1 LKVPLK
7 VDAIGKKIGP
17 VIKDYTWKDV
27 ILYALGIG
35 AGFHEIDYTY
45 EKRLKVIPTFSVAMI
60 FDFFR
65 EVAAASE
72 INIAGVLHVGQDII
86 FHNPIP
92 PSGTMAT
99 EGMITNYYDKGTKGA
114 LVVARSGT
122 SHSTG
127 EKLFTSITT
136 LFGRLDGGFGGRNAP
151 HDIVD
156 FPDREPDFM
165 IEALPSPDQ
174 PLLYRLS
181 GDTFGLHV
189 DAEFAK
195 MVGFEKPIM
204 HGLCTY
210 GFACRALMASLTP
223 GKPEKVRRLA
233 CRFLQALY
241 PGEPIKTLVWKTK
254 EGTAVWRTINAG
266 TGDVVIDKGVFE
278 YGEIPSAGEGV
289 RKHEHTTHLTGDH
302 LPTSGTKED
311 RPAVAAEIGE
321 LSMVKAI
328 FEKMPGIFN
337 AEAAKGVDA
346 TFQFNI
352 SGEGGGDWYAEI
364 KDGACKVQ
372 AGVHPNP
379 TTTIKMD
386 AADFVDMINGKL
398 PAMQAFTSGKLKIGG
413 DIMKSQLI
421 TRLFK
426 F

>member
-1 LKVPLK
+1 MPLN

-17 VIKDYTWKDV
+17 LTKEYTWKDV
-27 ILYALGIG
+27 VLYALGIG
-35 AGFHEIDYTY
+35 AGFHEIDYVY
-45 EKRLKVIPTFSVAMI
+45 EKRLKVIPTFSIAMI

-65 EVAAASE
+65 EVAAASH

-92 PSGTMAT
+92 SSGTMIT

-114 LVVARSGT
+114 LVVAQSET
-122 SHSTG
+122 SHSAAK
-127 EKLFTSITT
+127 KLFTSVVT
-136 LFGRLDGGFGGRNAP
+136 LFGRLDGGFGGKNAP
-151 HDIVD
+151 HEILD
-156 FPDREPDFM
+156 FPDREPDFV
-165 IEALPSPDQ
+165 IEATPSPDQ

-210 GFACRALMASLTP
+210 GFACRALMTSLTP
-223 GKPEKVRRLA
+223 SKPEHVRRLA
-233 CRFLQALY
+233 CRFFQALY
-241 PGEPIKTLVWKTK
+241 PGEPIKTLVWRTN
-254 EGTAVWRTINAG
+254 EGMAVWRTINAI
-266 TGDVVIDKGVFE
+266 TGDVVIDRGVFE
-278 YGEIPSAGEGV
+278 YGEVPSAAEGAGG
-289 RKHEHTTHLTGDH
+289 REHMTYSTRDN
-302 LPTSGTKED
+302 LPTSGIKED
-311 RPAVAAEIGE
+311 RPAAEAETGG

-328 FEKMPGIFN
+328 FEKMPSVFN
-337 AEAAKGVDA
+337 ADAAQGVDVV
-346 TFQFNI
+346 FQFNI
-352 SGEGGGDWYAEI
+352 SGEGGGDWYAEV
-364 KDGACKVQ
+364 KGGACKVE

-379 TTTIKMD
+379 TSTIKMD

-421 TRLFK
+421 MRLFK

>member
-1 LKVPLK
+1 MPLN
-7 VDAIGKKIGP
+7 VDAIGRKIGP
-17 VIKDYTWKDV
+17 LTKDYTWKDV

-35 AGFHEIDYTY
+35 AGFHELDYTY
-45 EKRLKVIPTFSVAMI
+45 EKRLKVIPTFSIAMI

-65 EVAAASE
+65 EVAAASN

-86 FHNPIP
+86 FHNLIP
-92 PSGTMAT
+92 PSGTLTT

-114 LVVARSGT
+114 LVVAQSET

-127 EKLFTSITT
+127 IKLFTSVIT
-136 LFGRLDGGFGGRNAP
+136 LFGRLDGGFGGKNAP
-151 HDIVD
+151 HETLDI
-156 FPDREPDFM
+156 PNREPDF
-165 IEALPSPDQ
+165 IVEATPSPDQ

-195 MVGFEKPIM
+195 MVGFERPIM

-210 GFACRALMASLTP
+210 GFACRALMTSLTP
-223 GKPEKVRRLA
+223 GNPGKVRRLA

-254 EGTAVWRTINAG
+254 VGTAVWRTINAS
-266 TGDVVIDKGVFE
+266 TGDVVIERGLFE
-278 YGEIPSAGEGV
+278 YGEIPPAGEGARV
-289 RKHEHTTHLTGDH
+289 ERSNQLTGDN
-302 LPTSGTKED
+302 PSTSRTKED
-311 RPAVAAEIGE
+311 RPAVGAEIGE

-328 FEKMPGIFN
+328 FEKMPSIFN
-337 AEAAKGVDA
+337 ADAAKGVDA

-352 SGEGGGDWYAEI
+352 SGEGGGDWYAEV
-364 KDGACKVQ
+364 KGGACKVE
-372 AGVHPNP
+372 AGLHPNP

-386 AADFVDMINGKL
+386 APDFVDMINGKL

>member
-1 LKVPLK
+1 MPLN

-17 VIKDYTWKDV
+17 LTRDYAWKDV

-35 AGFHEIDYTY
+35 AGFHELDYTY
-45 EKRLKVIPTFSVAMI
+45 EKRLKVIPTFSIAMI

-65 EVAAASE
+65 EVAAASN

-92 PSGTMAT
+92 SSGTLTT
-99 EGMITNYYDKGTKGA
+99 EGMITNYYDKGMKGA
-114 LVVARSGT
+114 LVVAKSET

-127 EKLFTSITT
+127 NKLFTSIIT

-151 HDIVD
+151 HETLD
-156 FPDREPDFM
+156 FPDREPDF
-165 IEALPSPDQ
+165 IVSARPSPNQ

-181 GDTFGLHV
+181 GDTFELHV

-195 MVGFEKPIM
+195 MLGFEGPIM

-210 GFACRALMASLTP
+210 GFACRALMSGLTP
-223 GKPEKVRRLA
+223 GDPGKVRRLA
-233 CRFLQALY
+233 CRFLHALY
-241 PGEPIKTLVWKTK
+241 PGEPIKTLVWRTK
-254 EGTAVWRTINAG
+254 EGVAVWRTINANN
-266 TGDVVIDKGVFE
+266 GDVVIDRGVFE
-278 YGEIPSAGEGV
+278 YGEIPSAGEGM
-289 RKHEHTTHLTGDH
+289 REHERLNQLAGDN
-302 LPTSGTKED
+302 LPTSTTAEA
-311 RPAVAAEIGE
+311 RTAVIAEIGG

-328 FEKMPGIFN
+328 FEKMPSIFN
-337 AEAAKGVDA
+337 ADAAKGVDA

-352 SGEGGGDWYAEI
+352 SGEGGGDWYAEV
-364 KDGACKVQ
+364 KGGACKVE
-372 AGVHPNP
+372 AGVHPSP

>member
-1 LKVPLK
+1 MPLN
-7 VDAIGKKIGP
+7 VDAISKKIGP
-17 VIKDYTWKDV
+17 LTKDYTWKDV

-35 AGFHEIDYTY
+35 AGFHELDYTY
-45 EKRLKVIPTFSVAMI
+45 EKRLKVIPTFSIAMI

-65 EVAAASE
+65 EVAAASN

-86 FHNPIP
+86 FHNPMP
-92 PSGTMAT
+92 TSGTLTT

-114 LVVARSGT
+114 LVLAQSET

-127 EKLFTSITT
+127 EKLFTSIIT
-136 LFGRLDGGFGGRNAP
+136 LFGRLDGGFGGKNAP
-151 HDIVD
+151 HETLD
-156 FPDREPDFM
+156 FPDREPDF
-165 IEALPSPDQ
+165 IAVATPSPDQ

-181 GDTFGLHV
+181 GDTFRLHV
-189 DAEFAK
+189 DAEFAR
-195 MVGFEKPIM
+195 MVGFERPIM

-210 GFACRALMASLTP
+210 GFACRALMTSLTP
-223 GKPEKVRRLA
+223 GNPGKVRRLA

-254 EGTAVWRTINAG
+254 EGMAVWRTINAN
-266 TGDVVIDKGVFE
+266 TGDVVIDRGVFE
-278 YGEIPSAGEGV
+278 YGEIPSAGEGA
-289 RKHEHTTHLTGDH
+289 RKQEHLNHLTGDN
-302 LPTSGTKED
+302 LPTSQTKED
-311 RPAVAAEIGE
+311 RPAVDAEIGE

-328 FEKMPGIFN
+328 FEKMPRVFN
-337 AEAAKGVDA
+337 ADAAKGVDA

-352 SGEGGGDWYAEI
+352 SGEGGGNWYAEV
-364 KDGACKVQ
+364 KGETCKVE
-372 AGVHPNP
+372 AGVHANP
-379 TTTIKMD
+379 TSTIGMD

-398 PAMQAFTSGKLKIGG
+398 SAMQAFTSGKLKIGG

>member
-1 LKVPLK
+1 MPLN

-17 VIKDYTWKDV
+17 LTKDYTWKDV

-35 AGFHEIDYTY
+35 AGFHELDYTY
-45 EKRLKVIPTFSVAMI
+45 EKKLKVIPTFSIAMI

-65 EVAAASE
+65 EVASASN

-92 PSGTMAT
+92 PSGTLTT
-99 EGMITNYYDKGTKGA
+99 EGIITNYYDKGTKGA
-114 LVVARSGT
+114 LIVAQSET

-127 EKLFTSITT
+127 IKLFTSVIT
-136 LFGRLDGGFGGRNAP
+136 LFGRLDGGFGGKNAP
-151 HDIVD
+151 HETLDI
-156 FPDREPDFM
+156 PNREPDF
-165 IEALPSPDQ
+165 IVEATPSPDQ

-195 MVGFEKPIM
+195 MVGFERPIM

-210 GFACRALMASLTP
+210 GFACRALMTSLTP
-223 GKPEKVRRLA
+223 GNPGKVRRLA

-254 EGTAVWRTINAG
+254 VGTAVWRTINAS
-266 TGDVVIDKGVFE
+266 TGDVVIERGLFE
-278 YGEIPSAGEGV
+278 YGEIPPVGEGARV
-289 RKHEHTTHLTGDH
+289 NERSNQLTGDNP
-302 LPTSGTKED
+302 PTSRTKED
-311 RPAVAAEIGE
+311 RPAVGAEIGE

-328 FEKMPGIFN
+328 FEKMPSIFN
-337 AEAAKGVDA
+337 ADAAKGVDA

-352 SGEGGGDWYAEI
+352 SGEGGGDWYAEV
-364 KDGACKVQ
+364 KGGACKVE
-372 AGVHPNP
+372 AGVHSNP

-386 AADFVDMINGKL
+386 APDFVDMINGKL

>member
-1 LKVPLK
+1 MPLN

-17 VIKDYTWKDV
+17 LAKEYTWKDV
-27 ILYALGIG
+27 VLYALGIG
-35 AGFHEIDYTY
+35 AGFHEIDYVH
-45 EKRLKVIPTFSVAMI
+45 EKRLKVIPTFSIAMI

-65 EVAAASE
+65 EVAAASQ

-92 PSGTMAT
+92 SSGTMIT

-114 LVVARSGT
+114 LVVAQSET
-122 SHSTG
+122 SHAAAK
-127 EKLFTSITT
+127 KLFTSIIT
-136 LFGRLDGGFGGRNAP
+136 LFGRLDGGFGGKNAP
-151 HDIVD
+151 HETLD
-156 FPDREPDFM
+156 FPDSKPDFV
-165 IEALPSPDQ
+165 IEATPSPDQ

-210 GFACRALMASLTP
+210 GFACRALMTSLTP
-223 GKPEKVRRLA
+223 SKPEQVRRLA

-254 EGTAVWRTINAG
+254 EGMAVWRTINAL
-266 TGDVVIDKGVFE
+266 TGDVVIDRGVFE
-278 YGEIPSAGEGV
+278 YGEVPSSGERAGG
-289 RKHEHTTHLTGDH
+289 HEHMTYSTGDD

-311 RPAVAAEIGE
+311 RPAADAETGG

-328 FEKMPGIFN
+328 FEKMPSTFN
-337 AEAAKGVDA
+337 ADAAQGVDVV
-346 TFQFNI
+346 FQFNI
-352 SGEGGGDWYAEI
+352 SGEGGGDWYAEV
-364 KDGACKVQ
+364 KGGACKVE

-379 TTTIKMD
+379 TSTLKMD

-421 TRLFK
+421 MRLFK

>member
-1 LKVPLK
+1 MPLN
-7 VDAIGKKIGP
+7 VDAIGKKRGP
-17 VIKDYTWKDV
+17 LTRDYAWKDV

-35 AGFHEIDYTY
+35 AGFHELDYTY
-45 EKRLKVIPTFSVAMI
+45 EKRLKVIPTFSIAMI

-65 EVAAASE
+65 EVAAASN
-72 INIAGVLHVGQDII
+72 INIAGVLHVGQAII

-92 PSGTMAT
+92 SSGTLTT
-99 EGMITNYYDKGTKGA
+99 EGMITNYYDKGMKGA
-114 LVVARSGT
+114 LVVAKSET

-127 EKLFTSITT
+127 NKLFTSIIT

-151 HDIVD
+151 HETLD
-156 FPDREPDFM
+156 FPDREPDF
-165 IEALPSPDQ
+165 IVSARPSPNQ

-181 GDTFGLHV
+181 GDTFELHV

-195 MVGFEKPIM
+195 MLGFEGPIM

-210 GFACRALMASLTP
+210 GFACRALMSGLTP
-223 GKPEKVRRLA
+223 GDPGKVRRLA
-233 CRFLQALY
+233 CRFLHALY
-241 PGEPIKTLVWKTK
+241 PGEPIKTLVWRTK
-254 EGTAVWRTINAG
+254 EGVAVWRTINANN
-266 TGDVVIDKGVFE
+266 GDVVIDRGVFE
-278 YGEIPSAGEGV
+278 YGEIPSAGEGM
-289 RKHEHTTHLTGDH
+289 REHERLNQLAGDN
-302 LPTSGTKED
+302 LPTSTTAEA
-311 RPAVAAEIGE
+311 RTAVIAEIGG

-328 FEKMPGIFN
+328 FEKMPSIFN
-337 AEAAKGVDA
+337 ADAAKGVDA

-352 SGEGGGDWYAEI
+352 SGEGGGDWYAEV
-364 KDGACKVQ
+364 KGGACKVE
-372 AGVHPNP
+372 AGVHPSP

>member
-1 LKVPLK
+1 MPLN

-17 VIKDYTWKDV
+17 LTKDYTWKDV

-35 AGFHEIDYTY
+35 AGFHELDYTY
-45 EKRLKVIPTFSVAMI
+45 EKRLKVIPTFSIAMI

-65 EVAAASE
+65 EVAAASN

-86 FHNPIP
+86 FHNPMP
-92 PSGTMAT
+92 TSGTLTT

-114 LVVARSGT
+114 LVVAQSET

-127 EKLFTSITT
+127 EKLFTSIIT
-136 LFGRLDGGFGGRNAP
+136 LFGRLDGGFGGKNAP
-151 HDIVD
+151 HETLD
-156 FPDREPDFM
+156 FPDREPDFIVVAM
-165 IEALPSPDQ
+165 PSPDQ

-181 GDTFGLHV
+181 GDTFRLHV
-189 DAEFAK
+189 DAEFAR
-195 MVGFEKPIM
+195 MVGFERPIM

-210 GFACRALMASLTP
+210 GFACRALMTSLTP
-223 GKPEKVRRLA
+223 GNPGKVRRLA

-254 EGTAVWRTINAG
+254 EGMAVWRTINAN
-266 TGDVVIDKGVFE
+266 TGDVVIDRGVFE
-278 YGEIPSAGEGV
+278 YGEIPSAGEGA
-289 RKHEHTTHLTGDH
+289 REQEHLNHLTGDN
-302 LPTSGTKED
+302 LPTSRTKED
-311 RPAVAAEIGE
+311 RPAVDAEIGE

-328 FEKMPGIFN
+328 FEKMPSVFN
-337 AEAAKGVDA
+337 ADAAKGVDA

-352 SGEGGGDWYAEI
+352 SGEGGGNWYVEV
-364 KDGACKVQ
+364 KGETCKVE
-372 AGVHPNP
+372 AGVHANP
-379 TTTIKMD
+379 TSTIGMD

-398 PAMQAFTSGKLKIGG
+398 SAMQAFTSGKLKIGG

>member
-1 LKVPLK
+1 MPLN

-17 VIKDYTWKDV
+17 LTKEYTWKDV

-35 AGFHEIDYTY
+35 AGFHEIDYAY
-45 EKRLKVIPTFSVAMI
+45 EKRLKVIPTFSIAMI

-65 EVAAASE
+65 EVAAASH

-92 PSGTMAT
+92 SSGTMIT

-114 LVVARSGT
+114 LVVARSET
-122 SHSTG
+122 SHSDAK
-127 EKLFTSITT
+127 KLFTSIMT
-136 LFGRLDGGFGGRNAP
+136 LFGRLDGGFGGKNAP
-151 HDIVD
+151 HEILE
-156 FPDREPDFM
+156 FPDRDPDFVV
-165 IEALPSPDQ
+165 EATPSPDQ

-189 DAEFAK
+189 DTEFAK

-210 GFACRALMASLTP
+210 GFACRALMKSLTP
-223 GKPEKVRRLA
+223 SKPEHVRRLA

-241 PGEPIKTLVWKTK
+241 PGEPIKTLVWRSRDG
-254 EGTAVWRTINAG
+254 EAVWRTIHAI
-266 TGDVVIDKGVFE
+266 TGDVVIDRGIFE
-278 YGEIPSAGEGV
+278 YGEVPSAEEGMGG
-289 RKHEHTTHLTGDH
+289 HERMTYSTGDN

-311 RPAVAAEIGE
+311 RPAVGAETGGN
-321 LSMVKAI
+321 SMVKAI
-328 FEKMPGIFN
+328 FEKMPSVFN
-337 AEAAKGVDA
+337 ADAAQGVDVV
-346 TFQFNI
+346 FQFSI
-352 SGEGGGDWYAEI
+352 SGEGGGDWYAEV
-364 KDGACKVQ
+364 KGGACKVE
-372 AGVHPNP
+372 AGVHPSP
-379 TTTIKMD
+379 TSTIKMD

-421 TRLFK
+421 MRLFK

>member
-1 LKVPLK
+1 MPLN

-17 VIKDYTWKDV
+17 LTKDYTWKDV

-35 AGFHEIDYTY
+35 AGFHELDYTY
-45 EKRLKVIPTFSVAMI
+45 EKRLKVIPTFSIAMI

-65 EVAAASE
+65 EVAAASN

-92 PSGTMAT
+92 PSGTLTT

-114 LVVARSGT
+114 LVVAQSET

-127 EKLFTSITT
+127 IKLFTSVIT
-136 LFGRLDGGFGGRNAP
+136 LFGRLDGGFGGKNAP
-151 HDIVD
+151 HETLDI
-156 FPDREPDFM
+156 PNREPDF
-165 IEALPSPDQ
+165 IVEATPSPDQ

-195 MVGFEKPIM
+195 MVGFERPIM

-210 GFACRALMASLTP
+210 GFACRALMTSLTP
-223 GKPEKVRRLA
+223 GNPEKVRRLA

-241 PGEPIKTLVWKTK
+241 PGEPVKTLVWRTK
-254 EGTAVWRTINAG
+254 VGVAVWRTINAT
-266 TGDVVIDKGVFE
+266 TGDVVIERGVFE
-278 YGEIPSAGEGV
+278 YGEIAPAGEGARV
-289 RKHEHTTHLTGDH
+289 DERSNQLTGDNP
-302 LPTSGTKED
+302 PTSRTKED
-311 RPAVAAEIGE
+311 RPAVDAEIGE
-321 LSMVKAI
+321 LFMVKAI
-328 FEKMPGIFN
+328 FEKMPSIFN
-337 AEAAKGVDA
+337 ADAAKGVDA

-352 SGEGGGDWYAEI
+352 SGEGGGDWYAEV
-364 KDGACKVQ
+364 KGGACKVE
-372 AGVHPNP
+372 AGVHSNP

-386 AADFVDMINGKL
+386 APDFVDMINGKL

>member
-1 LKVPLK
+1 MPLN
-7 VDAIGKKIGP
+7 VDAIGRKIGP
-17 VIKDYTWKDV
+17 LTKDYTWKDV

-35 AGFHEIDYTY
+35 AGFHELDYTY
-45 EKRLKVIPTFSVAMI
+45 EKRLKVIPTFSIAMI

-65 EVAAASE
+65 EVAAASN
-72 INIAGVLHVGQDII
+72 INIAGALHVGQNII
-86 FHNPIP
+86 FHNHIP
-92 PSGTMAT
+92 PSGTMTT

-114 LVVARSGT
+114 LVAAQSET

-127 EKLFTSITT
+127 KKLFTSIIT
-136 LFGRLDGGFGGRNAP
+136 LFGRLDGGFGGKNAP
-151 HDIVD
+151 HETLDL
-156 FPDREPDFM
+156 PDREPDF
-165 IEALPSPDQ
+165 IVVATPSPDQ

-210 GFACRALMASLTP
+210 GFACRALMTSLTP
-223 GKPEKVRRLA
+223 GKPEKVRRLT

-241 PGEPIKTLVWKTK
+241 PGEPIKTLVWRTR
-254 EGTAVWRTINAG
+254 EGVAVWRTINAN
-266 TGDVVIDKGVFE
+266 TEDVVIDRGVFE
-278 YGEIPSAGEGV
+278 YGEIPPAGEGA
-289 RKHEHTTHLTGDH
+289 REHKHLNHLTGDN
-302 LPTSGTKED
+302 LPTSRIKED
-311 RPAVAAEIGE
+311 RPVVDAEIGE
-321 LSMVKAI
+321 ISMVKAI
-328 FEKMPGIFN
+328 FEKMPSIFN
-337 AEAAKGVDA
+337 ADAAKDVDA

-352 SGEGGGDWYAEI
+352 SGEGGGDWYAEV
-364 KDGACKVQ
+364 KGGACKVE
-372 AGVHPNP
+372 ACVHPNP
-379 TTTIKMD
+379 TTTLKMD

>member
-1 LKVPLK
+1 MPLNM
-7 VDAIGKKIGP
+7 DAIGKKIGP
-17 VIKDYTWKDV
+17 LTRDYAWKDV

-35 AGFHEIDYTY
+35 AGFHELDYTY
-45 EKRLKVIPTFSVAMI
+45 EKRLKVIPTFSIAMI

-65 EVAAASE
+65 EVAAASN

-92 PSGTMAT
+92 SSGTLTT
-99 EGMITNYYDKGTKGA
+99 EGMITDYYDKGTKGA
-114 LVVARSGT
+114 LVVAQSGT
-122 SHSTG
+122 SNSTG
-127 EKLFTSITT
+127 DKLFTSIIT
-136 LFGRLDGGFGGRNAP
+136 LFGRLDGGFGGGNAP
-151 HDIVD
+151 HETLD
-156 FPDREPDFM
+156 FPDREPDF
-165 IEALPSPDQ
+165 IVAAQPSPDQ

-181 GDTFGLHV
+181 GDTFELHV

-195 MVGFEKPIM
+195 MIGFEGPIM

-210 GFACRALMASLTP
+210 GFACRALMACLTP
-223 GKPEKVRRLA
+223 GDPGKVRRLA

-241 PGEPIKTLVWKTK
+241 PGEPIKTLVWRTK
-254 EGTAVWRTINAG
+254 EGVAVWRTINASN
-266 TGDVVIDKGVFE
+266 GDIVIDRGVFE
-278 YGEIPSAGEGV
+278 YGEIPSAGEGA
-289 RKHEHTTHLTGDH
+289 REHERLSHLTGDN
-302 LPTSGTKED
+302 LPTSATKEA
-311 RPAVAAEIGE
+311 RTAAIAEIGG

-328 FEKMPGIFN
+328 FEKMPSVFN
-337 AEAAKGVDA
+337 PDAAKGVDA

-352 SGEGGGDWYAEI
+352 SGEGGGGWYAEI
-364 KDGACKVQ
+364 KGGACKVE
-372 AGVHPNP
+372 AGVHPSP

-421 TRLFK
+421 MRLFK

>member
-1 LKVPLK
+1 MPLN

-17 VIKDYTWKDV
+17 LTKDYTWKDV

-35 AGFHEIDYTY
+35 AGFHELDYTY
-45 EKRLKVIPTFSVAMI
+45 EKRLKVIPTFSIAMI

-65 EVAAASE
+65 EVAAASN

-92 PSGTMAT
+92 SSGTLTT
-99 EGMITNYYDKGTKGA
+99 EGMTTNYYDKGTKGA
-114 LVVARSGT
+114 LVVAQSET

-127 EKLFTSITT
+127 KKLFTSIIT
-136 LFGRLDGGFGGRNAP
+136 LFGRLDGGFGGKNAP
-151 HDIVD
+151 HEILD
-156 FPDREPDFM
+156 FPDREPDF
-165 IEALPSPDQ
+165 IVVATPSPDQ

-189 DAEFAK
+189 DAEFAR
-195 MVGFEKPIM
+195 MVGFERPIM

-223 GKPEKVRRLA
+223 GEPEKVRRLT

-241 PGEPIKTLVWKTK
+241 PGEPIKTLVWRTR
-254 EGTAVWRTINAG
+254 EGMAVWRTINAS
-266 TGDVVIDKGVFE
+266 TGDIVIDRGVFE
-278 YGEIPSAGEGV
+278 YGEIPSAGEGA
-289 RKHEHTTHLTGDH
+289 REHEQLNHLTGDN
-302 LPTSGTKED
+302 LPTSRTKED
-311 RPAVAAEIGE
+311 RPAVDAEIGE

-328 FEKMPGIFN
+328 FEKMPSIFN
-337 AEAAKGVDA
+337 ADAAKGVDA

-352 SGEGGGDWYAEI
+352 SGEGGGDWYAEV
-364 KDGACKVQ
+364 KGGACKVE

>member
-1 LKVPLK
+1 MPLN

-17 VIKDYTWKDV
+17 LTKDYTWKDI

-35 AGFHEIDYTY
+35 AGFHELDYTY
-45 EKRLKVIPTFSVAMI
+45 EKRLKVIPTFSIAMI

-65 EVAAASE
+65 EVAAASN

-92 PSGTMAT
+92 PSGTMTT

-114 LVVARSGT
+114 LVVAQSET

-127 EKLFTSITT
+127 KKLFTSIIT
-136 LFGRLDGGFGGRNAP
+136 LFGRLDGGFGGKNAP
-151 HDIVD
+151 LETLD
-156 FPDREPDFM
+156 FPDREPDF
-165 IEALPSPDQ
+165 IVVTTPSPDQ

-195 MVGFEKPIM
+195 MVGFERPIM

-210 GFACRALMASLTP
+210 GFACRALMTSLTP
-223 GKPEKVRRLA
+223 GNPGKVRRLA

-241 PGEPIKTLVWKTK
+241 PGEPIKTLVWRTR
-254 EGTAVWRTINAG
+254 EGMAVWRTINAN
-266 TGDVVIDKGVFE
+266 TGDVVIDRGVFE
-278 YGEIPSAGEGV
+278 YGEIPSAREGA
-289 RKHEHTTHLTGDH
+289 REHEHLNHLTGDN
-302 LPTSGTKED
+302 LPTSPTKDD
-311 RPAVAAEIGE
+311 RPAVDAEIGE

-328 FEKMPGIFN
+328 FEKMPSIFD
-337 AEAAKGVDA
+337 ADAAKGVEA

-352 SGEGGGDWYAEI
+352 PGEGGGDWYAEV
-364 KDGACKVQ
+364 KGGACKVE

-379 TTTIKMD
+379 TSTIKMD

-398 PAMQAFTSGKLKIGG
+398 SAMQAFTSGKLKIGG

>member
-1 LKVPLK
+1 MSLN

-17 VIKDYTWKDV
+17 LTRDYAWKDV

-35 AGFHEIDYTY
+35 AGFHELDYTY
-45 EKRLKVIPTFSVAMI
+45 EKRLKVIPTFSIAMI

-65 EVAAASE
+65 EVAAASN

-86 FHNPIP
+86 FYNPIP
-92 PSGTMAT
+92 PSGTLTT
-99 EGMITNYYDKGTKGA
+99 EGVITNYYDKGTKGA
-114 LVVARSGT
+114 LVVAQSGT

-127 EKLFTSITT
+127 EKLFTSIIT

-151 HDIVD
+151 HETLD
-156 FPDREPDFM
+156 FPDREPDF
-165 IEALPSPDQ
+165 IVVATPSPDQ

-195 MVGFEKPIM
+195 MVGFERPIM

-210 GFACRALMASLTP
+210 GFACRALMTSLTP
-223 GKPEKVRRLA
+223 GDPGKVRRLA

-241 PGEPIKTLVWKTK
+241 PGEPIKTLVWRTK
-254 EGTAVWRTINAG
+254 EGVAVWRTINANN
-266 TGDVVIDKGVFE
+266 GDVVIDRGVFE
-278 YGEIPSAGEGV
+278 YGEIPSAGEGT
-289 RKHEHTTHLTGDH
+289 REHERLNKLAGDNLSPSTTTEAR
-302 LPTSGTKED
+302 T
-311 RPAVAAEIGE
+311 AVIAELGG

-328 FEKMPGIFN
+328 FEKMPSIFN
-337 AEAAKGVDA
+337 ADAAKGVDA

-352 SGEGGGDWYAEI
+352 SGEGGGDWYAEV
-364 KDGACKVQ
+364 KGGACKVE
-372 AGVHPNP
+372 AGVHPSP

>member
-1 LKVPLK
+1 MPLN

-17 VIKDYTWKDV
+17 LTKDYTWKDV

-35 AGFHEIDYTY
+35 AGFHELDYTY
-45 EKRLKVIPTFSVAMI
+45 EKRLKVIPTFSIAMI

-65 EVAAASE
+65 EVAAASN

-92 PSGTMAT
+92 PSGTLTT

-114 LVVARSGT
+114 LVVAQSET

-127 EKLFTSITT
+127 IRLFTSVIT
-136 LFGRLDGGFGGRNAP
+136 LFGRLDGGFGGKNAP
-151 HDIVD
+151 HETLDI
-156 FPDREPDFM
+156 PNREPDF
-165 IEALPSPDQ
+165 IVEATPSPDQ

-195 MVGFEKPIM
+195 MVGFERPIM

-210 GFACRALMASLTP
+210 GFACRALMTSLTP
-223 GKPEKVRRLA
+223 GNPGKVRRLA

-241 PGEPIKTLVWKTK
+241 PGEPIKTLVWRTK
-254 EGTAVWRTINAG
+254 VGMAVWRTINAS
-266 TGDVVIDKGVFE
+266 TGDVVIERGVFE
-278 YGEIPSAGEGV
+278 YGEIPPAEEGARV
-289 RKHEHTTHLTGDH
+289 NERSNQLTGDNP
-302 LPTSGTKED
+302 PTSRMKGD
-311 RPAVAAEIGE
+311 RPAVGAEIGE

-328 FEKMPGIFN
+328 FEKMPSIFN
-337 AEAAKGVDA
+337 ADAAKGVDA

-352 SGEGGGDWYAEI
+352 SGEGGGDWYAEV
-364 KDGACKVQ
+364 KGGTCKVEP
-372 AGVHPNP
+372 GVHPNP

-386 AADFVDMINGKL
+386 AADFVDMINGNL
-398 PAMQAFTSGKLKIGG
+398 PAMQAFTSGKLKISG

>member
-1 LKVPLK
+1 MPLD

-17 VIKDYTWKDV
+17 LTKDYTWKDV

-35 AGFHEIDYTY
+35 AGFHEIDYAY
-45 EKRLKVIPTFSVAMI
+45 EKRLKVIPTFSIAMI

-65 EVAAASE
+65 EVAAASR

-92 PSGTMAT
+92 PSGTLAT
-99 EGMITNYYDKGTKGA
+99 EGMITNYYDKGAKGA
-114 LVVARSGT
+114 LVMAQSET
-122 SHSTG
+122 SNSTR
-127 EKLFTSITT
+127 EKLFTSVIT
-136 LFGRLDGGFGGRNAP
+136 LFGRLDGGFGGKNAP
-151 HDIVD
+151 HETLD
-156 FPDREPDFM
+156 FPGREPDF
-165 IEALPSPDQ
+165 IVVATPSPDQ

-195 MVGFEKPIM
+195 MVGFERPIM

-210 GFACRALMASLTP
+210 GFACRALMTSLTP
-223 GKPEKVRRLA
+223 DEPEKVRRLA

-241 PGEPIKTLVWKTK
+241 PGEPIKTLIWRTK
-254 EGTAVWRTINAG
+254 EGVAVWRTINAN
-266 TGDVVIDKGVFE
+266 TGDIVIDRGLFE
-278 YGEIPSAGEGV
+278 YGEIPSAGEGA
-289 RKHEHTTHLTGDH
+289 REHEHLNHLMGDN
-302 LPTSGTKED
+302 LPTSRTKED
-311 RPAVAAEIGE
+311 RPAVDAEIGE

-328 FEKMPGIFN
+328 FEKMPSIFN
-337 AEAAKGVDA
+337 TEAAKGVDA

-352 SGEGGGDWYAEI
+352 TGEGGGDWYAEV
-364 KDGACKVQ
+364 KAGTCKVE

-398 PAMQAFTSGKLKIGG
+398 SAMQAFTSGKLKIGG

>member
-1 LKVPLK
+1 VPLK

-17 VIKDYTWKDV
+17 LIKDYTWKDV

-65 EVAAASE
+65 EVAAASD
-72 INIAGVLHVGQDII
+72 INIAGVLHIGQDII

-114 LVVARSGT
+114 LVVARSET
-122 SHSTG
+122 SHSAG

-136 LFGRLDGGFGGRNAP
+136 LFGRLDGGFGGKNAP

-210 GFACRALMASLTP
+210 GFACRALMESLTP
-223 GKPEKVRRLA
+223 RKPEKVRRLA

-289 RKHEHTTHLTGDH
+289 RKHEHMTHLTGDH

-364 KDGACKVQ
+364 KGGACKVE

>member
-1 LKVPLK
+1 MPLN

-17 VIKDYTWKDV
+17 LTKDYTWKDV

-35 AGFHEIDYTY
+35 AGFHELDYTY
-45 EKRLKVIPTFSVAMI
+45 EKRLKVIPTFSIAMI

-65 EVAAASE
+65 EVAAASN

-92 PSGTMAT
+92 PSGTLTT

-114 LVVARSGT
+114 LVVAQSET

-127 EKLFTSITT
+127 IKLFTSVIT
-136 LFGRLDGGFGGRNAP
+136 LFGRLDGGFGGKNAP
-151 HDIVD
+151 HETLDI
-156 FPDREPDFM
+156 PNREPDF
-165 IEALPSPDQ
+165 IVEATPSPDQ

-189 DAEFAK
+189 DAELAK
-195 MVGFEKPIM
+195 MVGLERPIM

-210 GFACRALMASLTP
+210 GFACRALMTSLTP
-223 GKPEKVRRLA
+223 GNPEKVRRLA

-241 PGEPIKTLVWKTK
+241 PGEPVKTLVWRTK
-254 EGTAVWRTINAG
+254 EGMAVWRTINAS
-266 TGDVVIDKGVFE
+266 TGDIVIERGVFE
-278 YGEIPSAGEGV
+278 YGEIPRAGEGARV
-289 RKHEHTTHLTGDH
+289 NERSNQLTGDNP
-302 LPTSGTKED
+302 PTSRTKED
-311 RPAVAAEIGE
+311 RPAVDAEIGE

-328 FEKMPGIFN
+328 FEKMPSIFN
-337 AEAAKGVDA
+337 ADAAKGVDA

-352 SGEGGGDWYAEI
+352 SGEGGGDWYAEV
-364 KDGACKVQ
+364 KGGACKVE
-372 AGVHPNP
+372 AGVHSNP

-386 AADFVDMINGKL
+386 APDFVDMINGKL

>member
-1 LKVPLK
+1 MPLNA
-7 VDAIGKKIGP
+7 DAIGKKIGP
-17 VIKDYTWKDV
+17 LIKDYNWKDV

-45 EKRLKVIPTFSVAMI
+45 EERLKVIPTFSIAMI

-65 EVAAASE
+65 EVAAVSN
-72 INIAGVLHVGQDII
+72 INISGVLHVGQDII

-92 PSGTMAT
+92 SSGTMTT

-114 LVVARSGT
+114 LVIAQSET
-122 SHSTG
+122 SHSAK
-127 EKLFTSITT
+127 EKLFTSIIT
-136 LFGRLDGGFGGRNAP
+136 LFGRLDGGFGGKSAP
-151 HDIVD
+151 YEILD
-156 FPDREPDFM
+156 FPEREPDF
-165 IEALPSPDQ
+165 IVEATPSPDQ

-181 GDTFGLHV
+181 GDTFELHV

-210 GFACRALMASLTP
+210 GFACRALMMSLTP
-223 GKPEKVRRLA
+223 GEPEKVRRLA

-254 EGTAVWRTINAG
+254 EGIAAWRTINVS
-266 TGDVVIDKGVFE
+266 TGDIVIDRGVFE
-278 YGEIPSAGEGV
+278 YGEIPSAGGGAREY
-289 RKHEHTTHLTGDH
+289 KFSNHLTGDN
-302 LPTSGTKED
+302 LPTSTTKED
-311 RPAVAAEIGE
+311 RTAVNAEIGG

-328 FEKMPGIFN
+328 FEKMPSVFN
-337 AEAAKGVDA
+337 PDAAKGVDA

-352 SGEGGGDWYAEI
+352 SGEGGGDWYAEV
-364 KDGACKVQ
+364 KSGTCKVE

-379 TTTIKMD
+379 TSTIKMD

-398 PAMQAFTSGKLKIGG
+398 SAMQAFTSGKLKIGG

>member
-1 LKVPLK
+1 MPLN

-17 VIKDYTWKDV
+17 LTKDYTWKDV

-35 AGFHEIDYTY
+35 AGFHELDYTY
-45 EKRLKVIPTFSVAMI
+45 EKRLKVIPTFSIAMI

-65 EVAAASE
+65 DVAAASS

-86 FHNPIP
+86 FYNPIP
-92 PSGTMAT
+92 PSGTLTT

-114 LVVARSGT
+114 LVVAQSET

-127 EKLFTSITT
+127 IKLFTSVIT
-136 LFGRLDGGFGGRNAP
+136 LFGRLDGGFGGKNAP
-151 HDIVD
+151 HETLDI
-156 FPDREPDFM
+156 PNREPDF
-165 IEALPSPDQ
+165 IVEATPSPDQ

-195 MVGFEKPIM
+195 MVGFERPIM

-210 GFACRALMASLTP
+210 GFACRALMTSLTP
-223 GKPEKVRRLA
+223 GNPGKVRRLA

-241 PGEPIKTLVWKTK
+241 PGEPIKTLVWRTK
-254 EGTAVWRTINAG
+254 VGMAVWRTINAS
-266 TGDVVIDKGVFE
+266 TGDVVIGRGVFE
-278 YGEIPSAGEGV
+278 YGEIPPAGEGARV
-289 RKHEHTTHLTGDH
+289 NERSNQLTGDNP
-302 LPTSGTKED
+302 PTSRTKED
-311 RPAVAAEIGE
+311 RPAVGAEIGE

-328 FEKMPGIFN
+328 FEKMPSIFN
-337 AEAAKGVDA
+337 ADAAKGVDA

-352 SGEGGGDWYAEI
+352 SGEGGGDWYAEV
-364 KDGACKVQ
+364 KGGACKVE
-372 AGVHPNP
+372 AGVHPTP

>member
-1 LKVPLK
+1 MPLK

>member
-1 LKVPLK
+1 MPLN

-17 VIKDYTWKDV
+17 LTKDYTWKDV

-35 AGFHEIDYTY
+35 AGFHELDYTY
-45 EKRLKVIPTFSVAMI
+45 EKRLKVIPTFSIAMI

-65 EVAAASE
+65 EVASSSN

-92 PSGTMAT
+92 PSGTLIT

-114 LVVARSGT
+114 LVVAQSET

-127 EKLFTSITT
+127 IKLFTSVIT
-136 LFGRLDGGFGGRNAP
+136 LFGRLDGGFGGKNAP
-151 HDIVD
+151 HETLDI
-156 FPDREPDFM
+156 PNREPDF
-165 IEALPSPDQ
+165 IVEATPSPDQ

-195 MVGFEKPIM
+195 MVGFERPIM

-210 GFACRALMASLTP
+210 GFACRALMTSLTP
-223 GKPEKVRRLA
+223 GNPGKVRRLA

-254 EGTAVWRTINAG
+254 VGTAVWRTINAS
-266 TGDVVIDKGVFE
+266 TGDVVIERGLFE
-278 YGEIPSAGEGV
+278 YGEIPPVGEGARV
-289 RKHEHTTHLTGDH
+289 NERSNQLTGDNP
-302 LPTSGTKED
+302 PTSRTKED
-311 RPAVAAEIGE
+311 RPAVGAEIGE

-328 FEKMPGIFN
+328 FEKMPSIFN
-337 AEAAKGVDA
+337 ADAAKGVDA

-352 SGEGGGDWYAEI
+352 SGEGGGDWYAEV
-364 KDGACKVQ
+364 KGGACKVE
-372 AGVHPNP
+372 AGLHPNP

-386 AADFVDMINGKL
+386 APDFVDMINGKL

>member
-1 LKVPLK
+1 MPLN

-17 VIKDYTWKDV
+17 LTKNYTWKDV

-35 AGFHEIDYTY
+35 AGFHEIDYTF
-45 EKRLKVIPTFSVAMI
+45 EKRLKVIPTFSIAMI

-65 EVAAASE
+65 EVAAASH

-92 PSGTMAT
+92 PAGTLAT
-99 EGMITNYYDKGTKGA
+99 EGMITNYYDKGAKGA
-114 LVVARSGT
+114 LVVAQSET

-127 EKLFTSITT
+127 EKLFTSVIT
-136 LFGRLDGGFGGRNAP
+136 LFGRLDGGFGGKNAR
-151 HDIVD
+151 HEILD
-156 FPDREPDFM
+156 FPDREPDF
-165 IEALPSPDQ
+165 IVVATPSPDQ

-195 MVGFEKPIM
+195 MVGFERPIM

-210 GFACRALMASLTP
+210 GFACRALMTSLTP
-223 GKPEKVRRLA
+223 DEPEKVRRLA

-241 PGEPIKTLVWKTK
+241 PGEPIKTLIWRTK
-254 EGTAVWRTINAG
+254 EGVAVWRTINAN
-266 TGDVVIDKGVFE
+266 TGDIVIDRGLFE
-278 YGEIPSAGEGV
+278 YDIPSAVKGARE
-289 RKHEHTTHLTGDH
+289 HEHLNHFTGDN
-302 LPTSGTKED
+302 LPTSQTKED
-311 RPAVAAEIGE
+311 RPAVDAEIGE

-328 FEKMPGIFN
+328 FEKMPSIFN
-337 AEAAKGVDA
+337 ADAAKGVDA

-352 SGEGGGDWYAEI
+352 TGEGGGDWYAEV
-364 KDGACKVQ
+364 KAGTCKVE

-379 TTTIKMD
+379 ATTIKMD

-398 PAMQAFTSGKLKIGG
+398 SAMQAFTSGKLKIGG

-421 TRLFK
+421 TKLFK

>member
-1 LKVPLK
+1 MPLN
-7 VDAIGKKIGP
+7 VDAIGRKIGP
-17 VIKDYTWKDV
+17 LTKDYTWKDV

-35 AGFHEIDYTY
+35 AGFHELDYTY
-45 EKRLKVIPTFSVAMI
+45 EKRLKVIPTFSIAMI

-65 EVAAASE
+65 EVAAASN
-72 INIAGVLHVGQDII
+72 INIAGALHVGQNII
-86 FHNPIP
+86 FHNHIP
-92 PSGTMAT
+92 PSGTMTT

-114 LVVARSGT
+114 LVVAQSET
-122 SHSTG
+122 YHSTG
-127 EKLFTSITT
+127 KKLFTSIIT
-136 LFGRLDGGFGGRNAP
+136 LFGRLDGGFGGKNAP
-151 HDIVD
+151 HETLDL
-156 FPDREPDFM
+156 PDREPDF
-165 IEALPSPDQ
+165 IVVATPSPDQ

-210 GFACRALMASLTP
+210 GFACRALMTSLTP
-223 GKPEKVRRLA
+223 GEPENVRRLA
-233 CRFLQALY
+233 CRFSQALY
-241 PGEPIKTLVWKTK
+241 PGEPIKTLVWRIR
-254 EGTAVWRTINAG
+254 EGLAVWRTINAN
-266 TGDVVIDKGVFE
+266 TGDVVIDRGVFE
-278 YGEIPSAGEGV
+278 YGEIPPAVEGA
-289 RKHEHTTHLTGDH
+289 REHKHLNHLTGDN
-302 LPTSGTKED
+302 LPTSRTKED
-311 RPAVAAEIGE
+311 RPAVDAEIGE
-321 LSMVKAI
+321 ISMVKAI
-328 FEKMPGIFN
+328 FEKMPSIFN
-337 AEAAKGVDA
+337 ADAAKDVDA

-352 SGEGGGDWYAEI
+352 SGEGGGDWYAEV
-364 KDGACKVQ
+364 KGGACKVE

-379 TTTIKMD
+379 TTTLKMD

>member
-1 LKVPLK
+1 MPLN

-17 VIKDYTWKDV
+17 LTKDYTWKDV

-45 EKRLKVIPTFSVAMI
+45 ERRLKVIPTFSIAMI

-65 EVAAASE
+65 EVAAASN

-92 PSGTMAT
+92 SSGTMTT
-99 EGMITNYYDKGTKGA
+99 EGMIANYYDKGTKGA
-114 LVVARSGT
+114 LVVARSET
-122 SHSTG
+122 YHSAG
-127 EKLFTSITT
+127 KKLFTSIIT
-136 LFGRLDGGFGGRNAP
+136 LFGRLDGGFGGKNAP
-151 HDIVD
+151 HDILD
-156 FPDREPDFM
+156 FPDREPDFI
-165 IEALPSPDQ
+165 IEATPSPDQ

-210 GFACRALMASLTP
+210 GFACRALMMNLTP
-223 GKPEKVRRLA
+223 DKPEKVRRLA

-241 PGEPIKTLVWKTK
+241 PGEPIKTLVWRTK
-254 EGTAVWRTINAG
+254 EGMAVWRTINAN
-266 TGDVVIDKGVFE
+266 TGDVVIDRGVFE
-278 YGEIPSAGEGV
+278 YGEIHSSGEEA
-289 RKHEHTTHLTGDH
+289 REHEHIISLAGDN
-302 LPTSGTKED
+302 LPTSGIKED
-311 RPAVAAEIGE
+311 RPAVDAETGG
-321 LSMVKAI
+321 LSMVKSI
-328 FEKMPGIFN
+328 FEKMPSVFN
-337 AEAAKGVDA
+337 TDAAQGVDVV
-346 TFQFNI
+346 FQFSI
-352 SGEGGGDWYAEI
+352 SGAGGGDWYAEV
-364 KDGACKVQ
+364 KGGACKVE

-379 TTTIKMD
+379 TSTIKMD

-398 PAMQAFTSGKLKIGG
+398 SAMQAFTSGKLKIGG

>member
-1 LKVPLK
+1 VPLK

-17 VIKDYTWKDV
+17 LTKDYAWKDV
-27 ILYALGIG
+27 ILYALGVG

-45 EKRLKVIPTFSVAMI
+45 EKTLKVIPTFSIAMI

-65 EVAAASE
+65 EVAAASN

-92 PSGTMAT
+92 PSGTMTT
-99 EGMITNYYDKGTKGA
+99 EGMITNYYDKGAKGA
-114 LVVARSGT
+114 LVVAQSGT
-122 SHSTG
+122 SHSAG
-127 EKLFTSITT
+127 DRLFTSIIT

-151 HDIVD
+151 HDVLD
-156 FPDREPDFM
+156 FPDRKPDFV

-233 CRFLQALY
+233 CRFLQTLY

-254 EGTAVWRTINAG
+254 EGMAVWRTLNAG
-266 TGDVVIDKGVFE
+266 TGDIVIDRGIFE
-278 YGEIPSAGEGV
+278 YGEIPSAGERV
-289 RKHEHTTHLTGDH
+289 RKDERLNLLTGDN
-302 LPTSGTKED
+302 LPTSRTKED
-311 RPAVAAEIGE
+311 RPAVDAETGG

-337 AEAAKGVDA
+337 ADAAKGVDA

-364 KDGACKVQ
+364 KAGTCKVEV
-372 AGVHPNP
+372 GVHPNP
-379 TTTIKMD
+379 TTTIKME

-398 PAMQAFTSGKLKIGG
+398 PAMQAFTSGKLKIAG
-413 DIMKSQLI
+413 DIMKAQLI